1 MTHPATRIL
10 MERLLWPVPRVRW
23 EAARGI
29 ARLIRQ
35 ADKDAAEALL
45 TWISSRKLESEAVLG
60 LDVIEAFDLGSYFDF
75 VELSGAVQAPSHLS
89 NLILRHNFS
98 DARDLSPFR
107 FAVSPEESAT
117 LPLEAES
124 WFERYRKWA
133 VPPVF
138 SIQLEELE
146 RKTGFS
152 FLARWRHEWRWLQS
166 VHKSPPAEYPQYFSA
181 GDRARRGQV
190 DHMQREIY
198 VSAFLRTLAYAT
210 MRGTLTCAE
219 AEHLSLCALPFTRGL
234 GDLEPVERP
243 VWTYDLAPRASESAK
258 DLAACLWSS
267 ATEACE
273 TDETPIA
280 LRTFEVSKDGFIE
293 FDIKL
298 VIEPRTHDFIDRT
311 KVKEFSRYVQYHD
324 NGRFESQLGQHPIVN
339 FGAINRQIS
348 LAELFLP
355 ESVGRAHIG
364 IASSIRLASPRIFG
378 VSPTIAC
385 RESEIRLETTD
396 QVLSRWVHWYAD
408 WEPFT
413 FPELGPN
420 VCWLASVSQS
430 HLEQIQRNFTIRLT
444 RRTMIR
450 RGTRSSGYGQCKVE
464 SDVFSH

>member
-23 EAARGI
+23 EVARAI

-35 ADKDAAEALL
+35 TDGDAADALL
-45 TWISSRKLESEAVLG
+45 TWISSRKLESEVVLG
-60 LDVIEAFDLGSYFDF
+60 LDIIEAFDLGPYFDF
-75 VELSGAVQAPSHLS
+75 AELSAAVQAPSHLS

-107 FAVSPEESAT
+107 FAVSPEEPAT

-146 RKTGFS
+146 RETGFS
-152 FLARWRHEWRWLQS
+152 FRSRWRHEWRWLQS

-190 DHMQREIY
+190 DHMQRELY

-210 MRGTLTCAE
+210 MRGTLTSTE
-219 AEHLSLCALPFTRGL
+219 AERSSLCALPFTRGL
-234 GDLEPVERP
+234 GDLEPIERP
-243 VWTYDLAPRASESAK
+243 VWTYDLASRASESAE
-258 DLAACLWSS
+258 DLANCLWSS
-267 ATEACE
+267 ATEVCE

-280 LRTFEVSKDGFIE
+280 LRTFEVSKDGFID
-293 FDIKL
+293 FDIML
-298 VIEPRTHDFIDRT
+298 VIKPRTHASIPRT
-311 KVKEFSRYVQYHD
+311 EVEEFSRHVQDQD
-324 NGRFESQLGQHPIVN
+324 NGRFESQVGQHPIVD
-339 FGAINRQIS
+339 FGAIDRQIS
-348 LAELFLP
+348 LAETFLP

-378 VSPTIAC
+378 VPARIAC
-385 RESEIRLETTD
+385 KESEIRLETD
-396 QVLSRWVHWYAD
+396 GRLLSRWRHWYAD
-408 WEPFT
+408 WEPFA
-413 FPELGPN
+413 FPELRSS
-420 VCWLASVSQS
+420 VCWLASVSRS
-430 HLEQIQRNFTIRLT
+430 HLKDLQRILT
-444 RRTMIR
+444 MGLVRRTMIR
-450 RGTRSSGYGQCKVE
+450 RGAHSSGYDECKVD
-464 SDVFSH
+464 SQIFHH